1 MSCTPSL
8 LSSYSAVIDPV
19 SRLTDAR
26 FTPSSLP
33 TARSTCDEHAE
44 QVIPVTMNFR
54 FVKFPPPSRP
64 SCIYCTYTYARTP
77 HGGVVISYFIRLT
90 HFVKKKRYHTFRT
103 LPARTARQN
112 VRPRAFRSRQ
122 SSDRTDVCGRESRLP
137 RLLCSVLSVGAFRN
151 ESARQLPRAISSVFA
166 AVR

>member
-64 SCIYCTYTYARTP
+64 SCIYCTYAYARTP

-112 VRPRAFRSRQ
+112 VRTRAFRSRAHSQ
-122 SSDRTDVCGRESRLP
+122 NGRDVCGRESRLP
-137 RLLCSVLSVGAFRN
+137 RLLCSVGAFRN
-151 ESARQLPRAISSVFA
+151 ESARQLPRAVSSVFA